1 MRKFRSWFG
10 GGRSAPPA
18 IDYAAIQRQQ
28 DAERKRLQDIRDEE
42 FRVTGIKD
50 YIDYMYDNPESLS
63 QRSATGS
70 FYKAISPG
78 KVPTELL
85 QGYQSDKNIKLS
97 DVKADQTGKYFQ
109 QRTSVPSIKEGRIK
123 FGKRTTKAPQEGL
136 LGTGEVEKKKLLGA

>member
-1 MRKFRSWFG
+1 MSKFRSWFG
-10 GGRSAPPA
+10 GGRSSPPP
-18 IDYAAIQRQQ
+18 IDYAAIQRKQ
-28 DAERKRLQDIRDEE
+28 DEERARLQGIRDEE
-42 FRVTGIKD
+42 FRVSGIKD

-85 QGYQSDKNIKLS
+85 KGYQSDKNIKLS

-109 QRTSVPSIKEGRIK
+109 QRTAVPSIKEGRIK
-123 FGKRTTKAPQEGL
+123 FGKRTTKAPREGL